1 MVALQIRHLQA
12 HEIGRRSRSPGI
24 LSVFLLIPLFMVGCT
39 AGQYGQLQR
48 DSHVTQMFNSGSV
61 PNSYRFYTIGRSDL
75 PYAIIGIAP
84 DYHLV
89 LDDWDPVE
97 PNTRAFARKVRAIW
111 IPQTWDRLE
120 SGQGARILDR
130 QGNQIGIWYSM
141 YPHTVIKVLTDHR
154 VEIFSPFTPT
164 NGAHLK

>member
-1 MVALQIRHLQA
+1 MMALQIRPLQA
-12 HEIGRRSRSPGI
+12 IGFGQPNRIPDVI
-24 LSVFLLIPLFMVGCT
+24 AVFLLIPLFMVGCA

-48 DSHVTQMFNSGSV
+48 DSRVTQMFDNGGV
-61 PNSYRFYTIGRSDL
+61 PNSYRYYTIGRSDL

-84 DYHLV
+84 AYHLV
-89 LDDWDPVE
+89 PDFWEPVV

-111 IPQTWDRLE
+111 IPQTWDRFE

-141 YPHTVIKVLTDHR
+141 YPYTVIKVLPDHR
-154 VEIFSPFTPT
+154 VEIFSPYYSG
-164 NGAHLK
+164 NNAK